1 MIKAKKHFGQN
12 FLKDTDAL
20 VKIFEAIPFNNNK
33 IVEIGPGLGDLTKYL
48 VKRKDVIAYEVDSE
62 LISFLNSEFVD
73 EMANGRLNLV
83 FGDVLDLW
91 MKQKTLYDGKY
102 DLVANLPY
110 YIATNIILKALEDS
124 NCEHIIVMVQKE
136 VAHKFISN
144 ERESDY
150 GALSVIVKSLSSSAE
165 ILFDLPPESFDPPP
179 KVYSSVIFIKKNQNK
194 KFDSGFNKFLKCCFV
209 QPRKTLQKN
218 LQGCFDKKT
227 IENVFDIL
235 DIDKKIRPH
244 ELSYSLFGLVYE
256 RIINNERRIDDKP

>member
-20 VKIFEAIPFNNNK
+20 VKIFEAIPFNDNK
-33 IVEIGPGLGDLTKYL
+33 LVEIGPGLGDLTKYL

-62 LISFLNSEFVD
+62 LVQHLSSEFVN
-73 EMANGRLNLV
+73 EISNGKLDIV
-83 FGDVLDLW
+83 FGDVLNLW
-91 MKQKTLYDGKY
+91 EKQKTLYDGKY

-136 VAHKFISN
+136 VAQKFISN
-144 ERESDY
+144 YGQSDY
-150 GALSVIVKSLSSSAE
+150 GALSVIVKSIASYSE
-165 ILFDLPPESFDPPP
+165 ILFDLPPQSFDPPP
-179 KVYSSVIFIKKNQNK
+179 KVFSSVIFIKKNMDK

-218 LQGCFDKKT
+218 LQCCVEKYT
-227 IENVFDIL
+227 IEEVFETL
-235 DIDKKIRPH
+235 EIDKKIRPH
-244 ELSYSLFGLVYE
+244 ELSHSLFCLAYE
-256 RIINNERRIDDKP
+256 RIKNNERRNDDKL